1 MPIKSATL
9 LFEQMAFKQMAYS
22 QTVLSYFSMTVGS
35 EICYNLSRFCAY
47 SQTDC
52 TILSYLSVTVGSEI
66 CYNLSRFRAYSQT
79 DCIILS
85 YFSVTV
91 GSEICYDLSRF
102 CAYRQTVLL
111 LSYFS
116 VTVGSE
122 ICYNLSRFCAYR
134 QTVLSYFS
142 VTVGADSMQ
151 LYQAGHVLYRQ
162 HIVLVVAENGY
173 RRGLWSELEAYT
185 GMKLGDISLMLETNF
200 VDKVR
205 SLLFVDIELL
215 VLITNEQISS

>member
-66 CYNLSRFRAYSQT
+66 CYNLSRF
-79 DCIILS
+79 
-85 YFSVTV
+85 
-91 GSEICYDLSRF
+91 
-102 CAYRQTVLL
+102 
-111 LSYFS
+111 
-116 VTVGSE
+116 
-122 ICYNLSRFCAYR
+122 CAYR

-142 VTVGADSMQ
+142 VTVGAASMQ

-200 VDKVR
+200 VGKVR
-205 SLLFVDIELL
+205 FLLFGDIELL
-215 VLITNEQISS
+215 DS